1 MKRLMSAFIKTIC
14 YLSSTL
20 FLVLFFSAA
29 NAQTITQ
36 NIRGTVVDKVSQ
48 SPIIGAN
55 VIVLNVNPIIGSAT
69 NVNGSFVLKN
79 VAIGRANIKVTYIG
93 YKELVIPNVT
103 VNAGKEVVLTI
114 QLEEDITTTNEV
126 VVKSQVQKNKALN
139 EMATV
144 STRTFSVEETQKFA
158 AAVNDPARMATSFA
172 GVVGGTDGNNIIA
185 IRGNSPNG
193 LLWRMEGVEIPNPNH
208 FSNVGTSGGGISI
221 LSTQLLSNSDFMT
234 GAFASEYG
242 NALSGVFDLKLRKG
256 NNQKREHTF
265 QAGVLGFDIASEGP
279 IKKGYDGS
287 YLINYRYST
296 LSVLGLMGLD
306 VVGDATTNYQDLS
319 FNISLPTKKFGHFGV
334 FGFGGLSSQNTLA
347 DKDSLLWKEE
357 SMKRY
362 PSTFI
367 ANTGAIGIN
376 NTSLLGKKT
385 ALKTTLLVSGTKNSF
400 LQEKLNY
407 SYQAIKEYEQVFLQN
422 KMVLSTNLTH
432 KIDAK
437 NSLRAGFIISRL
449 GFNLNQK
456 KRNDSLGTL
465 VTFIQNQGNTATIQG
480 FSQWNHKVNNRL
492 STNLGLHTMY
502 LALNNTYSVE
512 PRASVKY
519 DVSSKQYVALG
530 YGLHSQM
537 QPIGTY
543 FAKSETNG
551 EALNKNIGLT
561 RAHHLVLSHDISV
574 TQHTHIKTEVY
585 YQHLFNVPVGV
596 DRNSTFSMLNEIDGF
611 ATQQL
616 VNKGYGKNYG
626 LELTVERF
634 LHRNFYY
641 LLSASLYESKYKAAN
656 GVWYDTRFNT
666 NYATTFTAG
675 KEWELSEK
683 RKKKVIGINTKI
695 MYVGGFRNTPI
706 DLSSSINK
714 GEVVYVE
721 SKPFTLQNA
730 DYFRIDIR
738 ISIKRNFAKSTS
750 TLSLDLQNA
759 TNRAN
764 IGGQY
769 FDETSL
775 TLKNWYQAGMIPI
788 LAYRIEF

>member
-1 MKRLMSAFIKTIC
+1 MSAFVKTIC
-14 YLSSTL
+14 YVSSML
-20 FLVLFFSAA
+20 FSLFFINAA

-36 NIRGTVVDKVSQ
+36 NIRGTVIDKVSQ

-55 VIVLNVNPIIGSAT
+55 VVVINSSPIIGAST
-69 NVNGSFVLKN
+69 NIDGAFVLKN
-79 VAIGRANIKVTYIG
+79 VAIGRVGIKITYIG

-103 VNAGKEVVLTI
+103 VNAGKEVVLNL
-114 QLEEDITTTNEV
+114 QMEEDITTTNEV
-126 VVKSQVQKNKALN
+126 VVKSQVQKNKPLN

-193 LLWRMEGVEIPNPNH
+193 LLWRMEGVEIPHPNH

-221 LSTQLLSNSDFMT
+221 LSAQLLGNSDFMT

-265 QAGVLGFDIASEGP
+265 QAGVLGFDVASEGP

-319 FNISLPTKKFGHFGV
+319 FNISLPTKKYGNFGV
-334 FGFGGLSSQNTLA
+334 FGFGGLSSQVTLA
-347 DKDSLLWKEE
+347 DKDSVLWKEE
-357 SMKRY
+357 SLKRY
-362 PSTFI
+362 PSKFI
-367 ANTGAIGIN
+367 ANTGAIGLN
-376 NTSLLGKKT
+376 NTKLLGRNT
-385 ALKTTLLVSGTKNSF
+385 AIKTTLLFSGTQNSF
-400 LQEKLNY
+400 MQDKLNY
-407 SYQAIKEYEQVFLQN
+407 NYQAIKEYEQVFLQN
-422 KMVLSTNLTH
+422 KVVLSTNLTH
-432 KIDAK
+432 KINAK
-437 NSLRAGFIISRL
+437 NNIRAGFIVNRL

-456 KRNDSLGTL
+456 KRNDSLNALT
-465 VTFIQNQGNTATIQG
+465 TFIQNQGNTATVQG
-480 FSQWNHKVNNRL
+480 FAQWNHKVNNRL

-543 FAKSETNG
+543 FAKSETTG

-561 RAHHLVLSHDISV
+561 RAHHLVLSHDINV

-585 YQHLFNVPVGV
+585 YQHLFDVPVSV
-596 DRNSTFSMLNEIDGF
+596 NSNSTFSMLNEIDGF

-634 LHRNFYY
+634 LNRNFYY
-641 LLSASLYESKYKAAN
+641 LLSASLYESKFKALN
-656 GVWYDTRFNT
+656 GTWYDTRFNT

-695 MYVGGFRNTPI
+695 MYIGGFRNTPI

-730 DYFRIDIR
+730 DYFRIDVR
-738 ISIKRNFAKSTS
+738 FSIKRNFAKSTS

-775 TLKNWYQAGMIPI
+775 SLKNWYQAGMIPV
-788 LAYRIEF
+788 LAYKIEF